1 MSWQKEIT
9 EKGAALLSGA
19 IGTSFYLS
27 KITVGSGTTDE
38 DLTKQVAL
46 LNEKATAT
54 SVRIYKN
61 ENSSNITF
69 ELKNKNVSE
78 EFKLQQIG
86 IWAKQNEDDDDILYM
101 ICQDTSETPTV
112 IKTASESPGYTYAAT
127 INISVG
133 SATVINVTAT
143 EAGTV
148 KYDEVF
154 DEDGY
159 YIGSKIKA
167 EDISNDFMTHNSD
180 DSFCEARLL
189 TVHKQGNVIS
199 GKVAIS
205 GSFGEASGNDLK
217 WTINS
222 KYKPKQGIVIC
233 QCMTIGT
240 QGSQPNAEIGC
251 FIGDDQLEL
260 VTGGLYDY
268 EGIVLSFSYIC

>member
-1 MSWQKEIT
+1 MKYT
-9 EKGAALLSGA
+9 ENYNLKKPEA
-19 IGTSFYLS
+19 
-27 KITVGSGTTDE
+27 TDSYNV
-38 DLTKQVAL
+38 DD
-46 LNEKATAT
+46 
-54 SVRIYKN
+54 
-61 ENSSNITF
+61 F
-69 ELKNKNVSE
+69 NKNSDVIDIIMK
-78 EFKLQQIG
+78 EFSDLLK
-86 IWAKQNEDDDDILYM
+86 
-101 ICQDTSETPTV
+101 V
-112 IKTASESPGYTYAAT
+112 
-127 INISVG
+127 
-133 SATVINVTAT
+133 
-143 EAGTV
+143 
-148 KYDEVF
+148 
-154 DEDGY
+154 
-159 YIGSKIKA
+159 

-240 QGSQPNAEIGC
+240 QGTQPNAEIGC